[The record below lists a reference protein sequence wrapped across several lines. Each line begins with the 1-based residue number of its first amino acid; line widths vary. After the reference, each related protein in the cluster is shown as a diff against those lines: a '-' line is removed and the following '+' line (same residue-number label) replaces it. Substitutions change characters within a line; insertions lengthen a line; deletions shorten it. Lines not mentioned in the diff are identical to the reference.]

1 MWRTILLKS
10 PNLNIVS
17 SLQLKATRLGL
28 DLNFLWTKFWFT
40 KCLGG
45 WTRIY
50 CQWRKSEFRKWTSKC
65 KTTEEKNNFGK
76 LDESNRRTNEGENI
90 DINDHPSIFW
100 SILQIKIFD
109 RWWWNVIWLWKVYLW
124 LQKRS
129 INLIV
134 TNYVFSWQ

>member
-50 CQWRKSEFRKWTSKC
+50 CQWRKSEFRSELQSVKKLIQGNKQFWEIGWKQQKNEWGGKYRHKWSSFYFL
-65 KTTEEKNNFGK
+65 EY
-76 LDESNRRTNEGENI
+76 STNY
-90 DINDHPSIFW
+90 
-100 SILQIKIFD
+100 
-109 RWWWNVIWLWKVYLW
+109 VIWLMVMECDMVVKGVFMIA
-124 LQKRS
+124 KK
-129 INLIV
+129 INKP
-134 TNYVFSWQ
+134 YCY